1 MINARSLF
9 KRLKS
14 ILLVIFIRLDSE
26 FKFFFYK
33 LIDHF
38 FQYKINC
45 AISAPVSMVPV
56 MCWARKSQSSVS
68 TKTVPSLAA

>member
-26 FKFFFYK
+26 FKFFYK

>member
-14 ILLVIFIRLDSE
+14 ILLVIFIRLDCE
-26 FKFFFYK
+26 FKFFNK